1 MKPTVWTHV
10 WILGEALM
18 DCVAQPNGDLRPL
31 IGGSPFNLARAVAL
45 RSGEGASVGYISRL
59 SVDPFG
65 DQLRAQFA
73 KDGVSLLMSPSRWPT
88 SLAVVQIKDGQP
100 SYGFYREAVADRDYT
115 VAEVLTLLQRAAPG
129 VLHTGSLA
137 LVPPEHGK
145 VIAILQG
152 AKAMGW
158 TISVDVNLRPQM
170 APDLAAYIAAVKEVA
185 TMADWLKASDEDLVL
200 LGFEHPTRAAAPTIA
215 QHFFA
220 KGVSRLALT
229 FGEGG
234 AWLSVDGKTAEQD
247 VPKIAVIDTVGA
259 GDTFW
264 GNCLADWVLQT
275 TGAAQRVA
283 DTLRLAMKA
292 AAINCTRAGCQ
303 PPRHDEI
310 LEA

>member
-1 MKPTVWTHV
+1 MKPSV

-18 DCVAQPNGDLRPL
+18 DCVAQADGDLRPL

-45 RSGEGASVGYISRL
+45 RGGDGASVGYINRL

-73 KDGVSLLMSPSRWPT
+73 RDGVSPLMSPSRWPT
-88 SLAVVQIKDGQP
+88 SLAVVQIKEGQP

-115 VAEVLTLLQRAAPG
+115 ADEVLALMQQAAPG

-137 LVPPEHGK
+137 LVPPENEK

-170 APDLAAYIAAVKEVA
+170 APDLSEYIRAVKKVTA
-185 TMADWLKASDEDLVL
+185 LADWLKASDEDLQL
-200 LGFEHPTRAAAPTIA
+200 LGFASPTRSDAPRIA
-215 QHFFA
+215 QPFTA
-220 KGVSRLALT
+220 QGVSRVALT
-229 FGEGG
+229 FGAGG
-234 AWLSVDGKTAEQD
+234 AWLSVDGQIAEQD
-247 VPKIAVIDTVGA
+247 VPQVDVVDTVGA

-264 GNCLADWVLQT
+264 GNCLADWVLQPR
-275 TGAAQRVA
+275 GAAQRIA
-283 DTLRLAMKA
+283 TTLSQAMKA
-292 AAINCTRAGCQ
+292 AAINCTRSGCQ
-303 PPRHDEI
+303 PPQFDE
-310 LEA
+310 L

>member
-1 MKPTVWTHV
+1 MKPSV

-18 DCVAQPNGDLRPL
+18 DCVAQADGDLRPL

-45 RSGEGASVGYISRL
+45 RGGDGASVGYINRL

-73 KDGVSLLMSPSRWPT
+73 RDGVSPLMSPSRRPT
-88 SLAVVQIKDGQP
+88 SLAVVQIKEGQP

-115 VAEVLTLLQRAAPG
+115 ADEVLALMQRAAPG

-137 LVPPEHGK
+137 LVPPENEK

-170 APDLAAYIAAVKEVA
+170 APDLSEYIRAVKKVTA
-185 TMADWLKASDEDLVL
+185 LADWLKASDEDLQL
-200 LGFEHPTRAAAPTIA
+200 LGFASPTRADAPRIA
-215 QHFFA
+215 QPFTA
-220 KGVSRLALT
+220 QSVSRVALT
-229 FGEGG
+229 FGAGG
-234 AWLSVDGKTAEQD
+234 AWLSVDGQIAEQD
-247 VPKIAVIDTVGA
+247 VPQVDVVDTVGA

-264 GNCLADWVLQT
+264 GNCLADWVLQPR
-275 TGAAQRVA
+275 GAAQRIA
-283 DTLRLAMKA
+283 TTLSQAMKA
-292 AAINCTRAGCQ
+292 AAINCTRSGCQ
-303 PPRHDEI
+303 PPRSDE
-310 LEA
+310 LAD